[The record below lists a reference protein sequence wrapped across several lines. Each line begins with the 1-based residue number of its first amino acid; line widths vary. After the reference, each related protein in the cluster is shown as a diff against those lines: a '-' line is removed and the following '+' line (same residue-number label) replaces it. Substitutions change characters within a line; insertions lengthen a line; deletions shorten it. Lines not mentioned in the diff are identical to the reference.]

1 MAAHL
6 SVTEETEPPGGD
18 RRWVLRVVALVL
30 GAVLVV
36 GAGAYVVLPLMSD
49 RAGARV
55 VLPTASATPSPAA
68 SSGGAVSTSLKAA
81 LKKRVLFVH
90 DAVGAD
96 ITAAFAQVYQ
106 QANLPAPQVARWSQ
120 VTRTKGP
127 VFAEV
132 GAGRDGDTR
141 AKLGTFAQ
149 LVNDAPQR
157 SIDVALMDFSS
168 ADVSADT
175 DIAALFNQYVATMD
189 SLEGAHPDITFVY
202 TTVPVTTENSW
213 KQMDAGAVTGLL
225 GATQPM
231 WQSNIARERYN
242 ALVRQRYASS
252 GKLFD
257 IAALQARI
265 KGNKVAAKQHEGDS
279 FYVMYPGLASND
291 GRRLNAT
298 GSSRLATELA
308 RTIEAVTRD

>member
-1 MAAHL
+1 MAHL
-6 SVTEETEPPGGD
+6 SDSDENEPPGGN
-18 RRWVLRVVALVL
+18 RRWGVLVVSVAVGL
-30 GAVLVV
+30 VLVV
-36 GAGAYVVLPLMSD
+36 GAGASVVLPLMTN
-49 RAGARV
+49 RASARV
-55 VLPTASATPSPAA
+55 ELPTTSATPSPAA
-68 SSGGAVSTSLKAA
+68 SSGAQGTSLKAA

-96 ITAAFAQVYQ
+96 ITGAFAEAYRNAQ
-106 QANLPAPQVARWSQ
+106 LPEPQVAPWSQ
-120 VTRTKGP
+120 VMRTKSP
-127 VFAEV
+127 VFADA
-132 GAGRDGDTR
+132 GAGRDGDTH

-149 LVNDAPQR
+149 LVNDAPQG

-168 ADVSADT
+168 ADISADT
-175 DIAALFNQYVATMD
+175 DVAQVFNQYVATMD
-189 SLEGAHPDITFVY
+189 SLEGAHPGITFVY

-242 ALVRQRYASS
+242 ALVRQRYESS

-265 KGNKVAAKQHEGDS
+265 KGNKVAAKQHES
-279 FYVMYPGLASND
+279 QTFYVMYPGIASSN

-298 GSSRLATELA
+298 GSVRLATELA
-308 RTIEAVTRD
+308 QLIETVTRG